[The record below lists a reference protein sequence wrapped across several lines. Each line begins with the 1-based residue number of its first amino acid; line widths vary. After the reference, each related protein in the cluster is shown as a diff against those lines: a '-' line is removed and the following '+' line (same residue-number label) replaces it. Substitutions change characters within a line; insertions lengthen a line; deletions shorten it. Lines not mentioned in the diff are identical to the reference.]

1 MIGPLSPSRA
11 ASLRAAF
18 EDGVPFHK
26 EIGFSVDALSRGSCS
41 ARVPARPGHVGDT
54 ARPAL
59 HGGLVSAAIDAAAG
73 LVAFTAVEPEDTL
86 STLDLRVDFLRPA
99 RTDTDLLLSARLL
112 RAGTRVA
119 VAEVWAHHGDPDHA
133 VARGTVTFSLVRRS

>member
-1 MIGPLSPSRA
+1 MAPPLPESRKA
-11 ASLRAAF
+11 ALRAAF
-18 EDGVPFHK
+18 EDQIPFHK
-26 EIGFSVDALSRGSCS
+26 EIGFGVESLDRGSCT
-41 ARVPARPGHVGDT
+41 ARVPARPAHVGDT
-54 ARPAL
+54 VRPAL

-73 LVAFTAVEPEDTL
+73 LAAFTAVAPSDTL
-86 STLDLRVDFLRPA
+86 STLDLRVDFLRPG

-119 VAEVWAHHGDPDHA
+119 VAEVWAHHGDPEQA